1 MSKPDYEVTVKAK
14 GTKYGRKVGA
24 AWVNKAGGINV
35 KLDAG
40 LAVVGGAD
48 IDVTLWP
55 PKEWGDKQP
64 PADDFDD
71 DIPFG

>member
-1 MSKPDYEVTVKAK
+1 MSKPNYEVVVKAK

-35 KLDAG
+35 KIDPG
-40 LAVVGGAD
+40 LAILGGAD
-48 IDVTLWP
+48 IALWP

-64 PADDFDD
+64 DFDDD